1 MQTDVK
7 QKIGQEVL
15 YSCTPL
21 GKWLMKCTLLQD
33 ILSQHKPLIAFYV
46 IWYGIFFM
54 AICGAKLTK
63 DVDICN
69 CVQLST
75 FLALTIS
82 TGVDNFQKWFSQ
94 NILGPIPVSRLYG
107 KQNSDGRIGLSK
119 THEVMGMFDNVAFS
133 RRM

>member
-1 MQTDVK
+1 
-7 QKIGQEVL
+7 
-15 YSCTPL
+15 
-21 GKWLMKCTLLQD
+21 
-33 ILSQHKPLIAFYV
+33 
-46 IWYGIFFM
+46 M
-54 AICGAKLTK
+54 AICVAKLTK

-94 NILGPIPVSRLYG
+94 NTLGPIPVSWLYG
-107 KQNSDGRIGLSK
+107 KQNSDGRIGLSE
-119 THEVMGMFDNVAFS
+119 TYEVMGMFDNVMFP